1 MKLTYFS
8 NGVNLLC
15 QRTYVLLPMNIGS
28 FCSKTGKKSRFF
40 MSFYREEK
48 VYRLNHLINNKI

>member
-1 MKLTYFS
+1 MKLTDFA

-28 FCSKTGKKSRFF
+28 FCSKNGQKKPFF
-40 MSFYREEK
+40 YVF
-48 VYRLNHLINNKI
+48 L